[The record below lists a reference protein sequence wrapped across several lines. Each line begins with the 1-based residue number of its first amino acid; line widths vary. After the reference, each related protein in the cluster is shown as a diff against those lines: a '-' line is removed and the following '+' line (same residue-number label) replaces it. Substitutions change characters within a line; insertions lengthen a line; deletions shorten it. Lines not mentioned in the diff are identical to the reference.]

1 MGARFFHINQ
11 YPKPSM
17 ELLPG
22 KHINQNLLFKIIGT
36 YYTGSLLCKIKG
48 GKETK
53 VYILSFTRSL
63 TRAIHLELLPSQ
75 STQEFIMPLKRL
87 ISKRSRASIIY
98 SDNGKIFFAT
108 SKLVGKTNKDEE
120 MSECFIKEQIKR
132 KFNLSSAS
140 WRSR

>member
-1 MGARFFHINQ
+1 MGARLFHINQ

-36 YYTGSLLCKIKG
+36 YYTGSLLCKTKG

-75 STQEFIMPLKRL
+75 STQDFIMPLKRL
-87 ISKRSRASIIY
+87 ITKRIRASITY
-98 SDNGKIFFAT
+98 SDNGKIFVAA
-108 SKLVGKTNKDEE
+108 SKLMGKINKDEK
-120 MSECFIKEQIKR
+120 M
-132 KFNLSSAS
+132 
-140 WRSR
+140 